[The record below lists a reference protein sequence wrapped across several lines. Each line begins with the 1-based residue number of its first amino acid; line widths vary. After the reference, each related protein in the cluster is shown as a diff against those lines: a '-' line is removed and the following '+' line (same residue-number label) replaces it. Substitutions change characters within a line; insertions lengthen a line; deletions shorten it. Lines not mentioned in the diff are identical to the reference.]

1 VSGPDIS
8 RPKPGSNGIGL
19 FQIGISPIGT
29 IPSFDIWSTVI
40 SQYANSLILAQLL
53 QDFEAWI
60 DPTQNLDSFFDL
72 IWDVD
77 TAQGYGLDV
86 WGRIVG
92 VNRTLSVQFGARY
105 LGFHEQGITVD
116 PFNVSPWYAGVT
128 STSNFNLLD
137 KDFRRLIL
145 TKAFVN
151 ICNGSIQSI
160 NQALLSLFPGRGNC
174 HVTDDGGMH
183 MTYVFPFVLAPV
195 EQAIVQNSGVLPTP
209 TGVQIAFSI
218 L

>member
-1 VSGPDIS
+1 VSGPNLS
-8 RPKPGSNGIGL
+8 RPKPGSNAIGV

-29 IPSFDIWSTVI
+29 IPAFDIWTTI
-40 SQYANSLILAQLL
+40 IGQYANSPIITQLV
-53 QDFEAWI
+53 QNFATYI
-60 DPTQNLDSFFDL
+60 DPTQNLDAFFDL
-72 IWDVD
+72 IWNVD
-77 TAQGYGLDV
+77 TAQGAGLDI

-92 VNRTLSVQFGARY
+92 VTRTLTIQSTRY
-105 LGFHEQGITVD
+105 LGFHSQGITVD
-116 PFNVSPWYAGVT
+116 PFNQSPWYSGVP

-160 NQALLSLFPGRGNC
+160 NQALISLFPGRGNC
-174 HVTDDGGMH
+174 HVQDDGGMH
-183 MTYVFPFVLAPV
+183 MTYVFPFVLTPV
-195 EQAIVQNSGVLPTP
+195 EQSIVQNSGVLPQP
-209 TGVQIAFSI
+209 TGVTVVLSI